1 MAKHGVWSERDL
13 ATLLTVT
20 SVMVIVS
27 LAASAVPAMRATR
40 VSPLAMIREEWGSS
54 RIVGYFGIISGAK
67 VFSRVPRPSI
77 SIWMVSPGWT
87 GPTPAGV
94 PVGIRSPGS
103 RVMVAVM

>member
-1 MAKHGVWSERDL
+1 MVFGVSEARSGDGDIRDGDCV
-13 ATLLTVT
+13 AGGERG
-20 SVMVIVS
+20 
-27 LAASAVPAMRATR
+27 SADSGYR
-40 VSPLAMIREEWGSS
+40 VNPLAVIPRSGSGS
-54 RIVGYFGIISGAK
+54 LRIVGYFGIISEAK